1 MFVNFPEV
9 DTCVRPLRVNQAS
22 YDLMQQITA
31 ESEVDLTT
39 QSAPITE
46 TSTGADEDIPE
57 DIKGEIM
64 QQLETVA
71 SSRDESQETSMEEAA
86 TG

>member
-1 MFVNFPEV
+1 
-9 DTCVRPLRVNQAS
+9 
-22 YDLMQQITA
+22 MQQIA
-31 ESEVDLTT
+31 AKSEVDLTT

-57 DIKGEIM
+57 DIQGEIM
-64 QQLETVA
+64 QQLETAA
-71 SSRDESQETSMEEAA
+71 SSRDESQETSTEKAA